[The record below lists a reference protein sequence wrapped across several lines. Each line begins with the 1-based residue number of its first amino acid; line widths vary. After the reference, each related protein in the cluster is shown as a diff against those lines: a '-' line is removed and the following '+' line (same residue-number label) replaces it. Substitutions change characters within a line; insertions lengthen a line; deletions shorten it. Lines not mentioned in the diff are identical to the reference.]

1 MFKHLYRFSNSYI
14 ESRLINS
21 PSSQEKAGAYYLEL
35 LLLLKKGFAEALNG
49 LNKGK
54 ENRKMQFA

>member
-49 LNKGK
+49 T
-54 ENRKMQFA
+54 